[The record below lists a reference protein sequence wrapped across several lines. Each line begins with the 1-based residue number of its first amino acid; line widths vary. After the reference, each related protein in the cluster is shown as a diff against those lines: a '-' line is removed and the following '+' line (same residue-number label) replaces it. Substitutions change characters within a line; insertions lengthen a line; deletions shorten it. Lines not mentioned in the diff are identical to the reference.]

1 MSRQVKHQH
10 LLYIILSSHLRH
22 NGTLQYGYL
31 TLQRRKI
38 KNLILILINYNTD
51 PETCSQIIIDSITMY
66 M

>member
-10 LLYIILSSHLRH
+10 LLYNTVFSSPAL

-38 KNLILILINYNTD
+38 NNLILILINYNTD
-51 PETCSQIIIDSITMY
+51 PETYS
-66 M
+66 